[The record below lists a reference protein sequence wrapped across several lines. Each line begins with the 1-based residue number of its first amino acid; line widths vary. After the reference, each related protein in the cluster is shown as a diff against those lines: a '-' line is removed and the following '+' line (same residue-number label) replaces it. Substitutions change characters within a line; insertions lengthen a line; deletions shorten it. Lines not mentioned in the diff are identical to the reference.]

1 MRLAQ
6 VFDRFV
12 QKAPAAVMIRAAME
26 NILAPERLNQIF
38 LDTAQRQYTRDLAFS
53 AVATLMS
60 EVVMRS
66 RPTLYAAFRGY
77 EDELPVKHKC
87 VYNKVN
93 GIEPSVSAALV
104 RQTALDMAQVIESM
118 GGQLSAPLPGFNL
131 KILDGNHLSASE
143 HRIGALRD
151 LPGAALPGRVVVVL
165 DPVLMLAV
173 DAFPID
179 DGHASERTVLPQVL
193 QTVVAGD
200 LWMGDRNFC
209 TRDFAL
215 GIAARGAF
223 FLIRQHAQNLPLEL
237 VGERKHVGRSESGE
251 VFEQTALV
259 RSPDGQ
265 VLTLRRITVE
275 LFKPNRDGDRV
286 LHLLTNV
293 PGEKAEAITLANLY
307 RQRWTIE
314 NAFYELTVELAC
326 EVNTLGYPPAA
337 LFGFCV
343 ALVCYNIFSVVQAAL
358 RAEHGAERIAHELS
372 SYYLVDQVGG
382 AWQGMLIAIP
392 EADWQQAFA
401 RLTTSE
407 LALTLREL
415 ARQVNLTRLRK
426 SRRGPKKPKPKI
438 KKTSHH
444 FSTAKVLPGY
454 LSRKR
459 C

>member
-6 VFDRFV
+6 LFDRFV
-12 QKAPAAVMIRAAME
+12 QKAPAAVMVRAAME
-26 NILAPERLNQIF
+26 NILAPERLDRIF
-38 LDTAQRQYTRDLAFS
+38 AETARRQYTRDLAFS
-53 AVATLMS
+53 TVAALMS

-66 RPTLYAAFRGY
+66 RPTLYAAYRAY
-77 EDELPVKHKC
+77 EHELPVKHKC

-93 GIEPSVSAALV
+93 GIEPEVSAALV
-104 RQTALDMAQVIESM
+104 RQTARDMTEVIESM
-118 GGQLSAPLPGFNL
+118 GGQLPPPLPGFNL

-143 HRIGALRD
+143 HRIGVLRD
-151 LPGAALPGRVVVVL
+151 MPGAALPGRVVVVL
-165 DPVLMLAV
+165 DPVRMLAV
-173 DAFPID
+173 DAFPIE
-179 DGHASERTVLPQVL
+179 DGHASERAVLPQVL
-193 QTVVAGD
+193 ETVAVRD

-237 VGERKHVGRSESGE
+237 VGERRHVGRSETGE
-251 VFEQTALV
+251 VFEQTALAH
-259 RSPDGQ
+259 SPDGQ

-275 LFKPNRDGDRV
+275 LFKATRDGDRV

-293 PGEKAEAITLANLY
+293 PDDEADAITLADLY

-314 NAFYELTVELAC
+314 NAFFELTVELAC
-326 EVNTLGYPPAA
+326 EVNTLGYPSAA
-337 LFGFCV
+337 LFSFCL

-358 RAEHGAERIAHELS
+358 RAEHGAERIANELS

-382 AWQGMLIAIP
+382 TWQGMLIAIP
-392 EADWQQAFA
+392 EAEWRQTFA
-401 RLTTSE
+401 RLTTTE
-407 LALTLREL
+407 LAIALREL
-415 ARQVNLTRLRK
+415 ARHVDLTRLRK
-426 SRRGPKKPKPKI
+426 SRRGPKKTKPKI